1 MATLNI
7 VQIQSALGLPITA
20 TFISDVLKVPVA
32 GNEKRAVW
40 WELGQYEAIVDA
52 LIAHIQNARSVN
64 VAAID
69 SKRKE
74 SIKPTSKVAPAQIAS
89 AQIASAQTAPDLE
102 AQVTHAGSDDLF
114 GESASADDLFGES
127 APQNNDDLF
136 G

>member
-69 SKRKE
+69 GKRKE
-74 SIKPTSKVAPAQIAS
+74 SIKPTSKVAP

-114 GESASADDLFGES
+114 GDGESTDDLFGES
-127 APQNNDDLF
+127 APQGSDDLF
-136 G
+136 S